1 MSPWSIEI
9 GDRKS
14 SIRPLNCVLDLG
26 ERIGKW
32 LRDVEKFGLVNSVDT
47 TLRRNEEASQHFKR
61 RLPTF
66 CICDPFSG
74 QRVQDADLDYRVE
87 LLDAHEEERSV
98 GVVGPGDKL
107 AGEATLAVVRR
118 ASRFVLGG
126 RWRNGFRE
134 GRGSVGGPGLESN
147 FGVELI
153 VGNYRRGRLEG
164 WQVTFTPLRIPEWGT
179 FSTVLLALGPSGMQ
193 S

>member
-1 MSPWSIEI
+1 MQDFFE
-9 GDRKS
+9 
-14 SIRPLNCVLDLG
+14 
-26 ERIGKW
+26 
-32 LRDVEKFGLVNSVDT
+32 
-47 TLRRNEEASQHFKR
+47 R

-74 QRVQDADLDYRVE
+74 QRVQDVDLDYRVE
-87 LLDAHEEERSV
+87 LVNDHEDRSGGIV
-98 GVVGPGDKL
+98 RPGDKL
-107 AGEATLAVVRR
+107 AGEATLAVVCR

-134 GRGSVGGPGLESN
+134 GRGSVGGPGLETN

-164 WQVTFTPLRIPEWGT
+164 W
-179 FSTVLLALGPSGMQ
+179 
-193 S
+193 